1 MTWIFTY
8 RRVLSNQSEFLFGR
22 MDQGNRALLPG
33 PTKPP
38 RWNFFQSF
46 HIEPGKSGLSG
57 TFSVAASK
65 RSYQVFVLS
74 VFRNEFFATVCSFL
88 PVFKA
93 IVTENVTEF
102 RFRPS

>member
-8 RRVLSNQSEFLFGR
+8 RRVLSNQSEFLFRR
-22 MDQGNRALLPG
+22 MDQGNPAWADETATLE
-33 PTKPP
+33 
-38 RWNFFQSF
+38 FFSKSF

-65 RSYQVFVLS
+65 RSYQVFVVS

>member
-1 MTWIFTY
+1 
-8 RRVLSNQSEFLFGR
+8 

-38 RWNFFQSF
+38 RWNFFQSRS
-46 HIEPGKSGLSG
+46 ILNLEKSGLSG

-65 RSYQVFVLS
+65 RSYQVLVVS
-74 VFRNEFFATVCSFL
+74 VFRIELFTTVCSFL

-93 IVTENVTEF
+93 IVTENVTKF
-102 RFRPS
+102 SFSAILNHWK